1 MNTPILEQLYSLEGR
16 VALVTGA
23 GAGLGKVIAQTL
35 CQAGARMVIADID
48 RAAGQRTAAE
58 LVANSHQAV
67 AITTDITDQ
76 SAVQNLF
83 RETER
88 IYGGI
93 DILVN
98 NAGMYPK
105 IPFFEVDAA
114 QWDQTHH
121 TNLRGTFYCMQQAL
135 RLMRAAGKGG
145 RIINISSVA
154 SIHPATFGNAHY
166 SAAKAGVNALTR
178 GAAMEFAA
186 EAITVNAIL
195 PGPVASE
202 QARKSLIG
210 EAPRPV
216 GPAANPARWIS
227 GRMGE
232 PVEVASAVLFLAG
245 PSAGYVTG
253 QTLAVDGGFMVS

>member
-1 MNTPILEQLYSLEGR
+1 MSTTILQQLYSLDGR
-16 VALVTGA
+16 IALVTGA

-35 CQAGARMVIADID
+35 CAAGARMVIADID
-48 RAAGQRTAAE
+48 HEAGERTAAE
-58 LVANSHQAV
+58 LAADGHEAV
-67 AITTDITDQ
+67 AIPVDVADENSVRKLFAETD
-76 SAVQNLF
+76 
-83 RETER
+83 R
-88 IYGGI
+88 IHGGI
-93 DILVN
+93 DILIN
-98 NAGMYPK
+98 NAGIYPK
-105 IPFFEVDAA
+105 HPFFEVTAE
-114 QWDQTHH
+114 QWDRTHH
-121 TNLRGTFYCMQQAL
+121 TNLRGAFFCMQQAL
-135 RLMRAAGKGG
+135 QRMRAAGKGG

-202 QARKSLIG
+202 KARKTLSG
-210 EAPRPV
+210 EAPHPT
-216 GPAANPARWIS
+216 GPAANPERWIS
-227 GRMGE
+227 GRMGD